1 MDLFMKLNSR
11 MQNTEHYFVNDTKI
25 NGKNV
30 VEFTTVYND
39 MNVIPTAWY
48 ENGLACVEEVQ
59 QMASWLN
66 KNVFQLMINNL
77 LWKNKTDC
85 TTELVKKRIFTTKLK
100 TLPIKETDK
109 IDWEFWVNEI
119 YWSRKRAVIDY
130 YLSEIVKLPF

>member
-11 MQNTEHYFVNDTKI
+11 MQNTEHYFVNDIKV

-30 VEFTTVYND
+30 VEFTSVYND

-48 ENGLACVEEVQ
+48 ENGLACVEEIQ

-100 TLPIKETDK
+100 ALPIKETDK

>member
-11 MQNTEHYFVNDTKI
+11 MQNTEHYFVNDIKV
-25 NGKNV
+25 NGKNI
-30 VEFTTVYND
+30 VEFTSVYND

-100 TLPIKETDK
+100 ALPIKETDK

>member
-11 MQNTEHYFVNDTKI
+11 MQNTEHYFVNDIKV

-30 VEFTTVYND
+30 VEFTSVYND

>member
-11 MQNTEHYFVNDTKI
+11 MQNTEHYFVNDIKV

-30 VEFTTVYND
+30 VEFTSVYND

-100 TLPIKETDK
+100 ALPIKETDK

>member
-11 MQNTEHYFVNDTKI
+11 MQNTEHYFVNDIKV

-30 VEFTTVYND
+30 VEFTSVYND
-39 MNVIPTAWY
+39 MNVIPTIWY

-100 TLPIKETDK
+100 ALPIKETDK

>member
-11 MQNTEHYFVNDTKI
+11 MQNTEHYFVNDIKI

-39 MNVIPTAWY
+39 MNVIPTEWY

-66 KNVFQLMINNL
+66 RNVFQLMINNL

-100 TLPIKETDK
+100 ALPIKETDK

-130 YLSEIVKLPF
+130 YLSDIVKLPF

>member
-30 VEFTTVYND
+30 IEFTSVYND

-66 KNVFQLMINNL
+66 KNVFQLMIDNL

-85 TTELVKKRIFTTKLK
+85 TTELVKKRICTTKLK
-100 TLPIKETDK
+100 ALPIKETDK
-109 IDWEFWVNEI
+109 IDWEFWVNEL

>member
-11 MQNTEHYFVNDTKI
+11 MQNTEHYFVNDIKI

-39 MNVIPTAWY
+39 MNVIPTEWY

-100 TLPIKETDK
+100 ALPIKETDK

-119 YWSRKRAVIDY
+119 YWSRKRAVVDY

>member
-11 MQNTEHYFVNDTKI
+11 MQNTEHYFVNDIKV

-30 VEFTTVYND
+30 VEFTSVYND

-48 ENGLACVEEVQ
+48 ENGLACIEEVQ

-100 TLPIKETDK
+100 ALPIKETDK

>member
-1 MDLFMKLNSR
+1 MDLFIKLNNRISD
-11 MQNTEHYFVNDTKI
+11 TEHYFVNDIKI

-30 VEFTTVYND
+30 IEFTTVYND
-39 MNVIPTAWY
+39 MNVIPTVWY

-100 TLPIKETDK
+100 ALPIKEIDK
-109 IDWEFWVNEI
+109 IDWEFWVNEL
-119 YWSRKRAVIDY
+119 YWARKRAVIDY

>member
-30 VEFTTVYND
+30 VEFTSVYND
-39 MNVIPTAWY
+39 MNVIPTEWY
-48 ENGLACVEEVQ
+48 ENGLACVKEVQ

-85 TTELVKKRIFTTKLK
+85 TTELVKKRIFTTNLK

-119 YWSRKRAVIDY
+119 YWARKRAVIDY

>member
-1 MDLFMKLNSR
+1 MDLFIKLNSKLS
-11 MQNTEHYFVNDTKI
+11 NTEHYFINDVKI

-30 VEFTTVYND
+30 IEFTTVYND
-39 MNVIPTAWY
+39 MNVIPAEWY

-66 KNVFQLMINNL
+66 ENVFQLMINNL

-109 IDWEFWVNEI
+109 IDWEFWVNEL